1 MLAIGKLFG
10 RGQKSDYF
18 LEFDEA
24 KGTTAEPSPTVAP
37 KAEAPKVEAPKAEAP
52 KVEAPKAEAPKA
64 EAPKAD
70 KPEKT
75 KKSVAKKSPEA
86 AKADVPATPAP
97 AAVAKVAPSS
107 APLNGGMNKTP
118 EGMTFATDYLLPKST
133 ATRRRPG
140 PNMNMFRDMAR
151 QMSSK

>member
-10 RGQKSDYF
+10 RNTKSDYF

-37 KAEAPKVEAPKAEAP
+37 KAEAPKAEAPKA
-52 KVEAPKAEAPKA
+52 VAPKAEAPKA
-64 EAPKAD
+64 EAPKAE
-70 KPEKT
+70 KPEKSQ
-75 KKSVAKKSPEA
+75 KSVAKKSPEA
-86 AKADVPATPAP
+86 AKANVPATPAP
-97 AAVAKVAPSS
+97 AAVAKVASSS
-107 APLNGGMNKTP
+107 ASLNGGMSKTP

-133 ATRRRPG
+133 ASRRRPG

>member
-1 MLAIGKLFG
+1 
-10 RGQKSDYF
+10 
-18 LEFDEA
+18 
-24 KGTTAEPSPTVAP
+24 
-37 KAEAPKVEAPKAEAP
+37 
-52 KVEAPKAEAPKA
+52 EAPKAEAPKA

>member
-24 KGTTAEPSPTVAP
+24 KGTTAEPSPTV
-37 KAEAPKVEAPKAEAP
+37 
-52 KVEAPKAEAPKA
+52 APKA

>member
-37 KAEAPKVEAPKAEAP
+37 KAEAPKV
-52 KVEAPKAEAPKA
+52 EAPKA